1 MTIYYLVNNK
11 KYFDNYMLREKLQ
24 LSKSTLQCLMKDHSF
39 MENQIIK
46 VQNKKLYSVDGVTD
60 FLKQITERHG

>member
-24 LSKSTLQCLMKDHSF
+24 LSKSTLQCLMKDYSF
-39 MENQIIK
+39 RENQIIK

-60 FLKQITERHG
+60 FLKKITERHG